1 MPEKVEYVISLR
13 DTNFSSGIDNANNKA
28 NGLEQTI
35 TRLTSAAALYVGAMK
50 AFDFGKDIVDV
61 GAKFD
66 SYEIG
71 LATLLKSEKQAHQ
84 VFEQIKADAKNTPL
98 ETEGLVIAN
107 RALISAGVSA
117 AAARMD
123 VLNLAN
129 AIVATGGGDDEL
141 KRMAVNMQQIK
152 NIGHASALDIKQF
165 AFAGINIYGAL
176 AAATGK
182 STAEVKEMTV
192 TYDLLSYA
200 LEKAG
205 KEGGLYA
212 NALEKGM
219 KSTTGQLSNLSESIV
234 FLKDDFYEAFKPSI
248 QSGIAS
254 MADFVSS
261 GKGMIEIIKK
271 IDFTPISS
279 AFKDIVKLGGEVVGM
294 LHSVGKAF
302 GLVNEEGTGLQLII
316 SGIGLVFETMMYI
329 PKKFWQSVVLI
340 GDAFKY
346 VDATFVGAW
355 SMIKEF
361 ANNIAGVF
369 VGIKDVIASAFT
381 LDPNQLKRGL
391 LSIKSGISNAGD
403 NLGLAFSSAYDK
415 RLRDYDT
422 RRVSGKKEALS
433 GMDLGGDELSNE
445 GSIFDTS
452 SDGGKTKKSKA
463 SGIHGPKS
471 VNITINGGL
480 IGNLSFNTQTLKDST
495 ERIKEEVTK
504 VLLSVVNDSNR
515 VAGI

>member
-13 DTNFSSGIDNANNKA
+13 DSNFSSTIDNANNKA
-28 NGLEQTI
+28 NGLEQTLGRI
-35 TRLTSAAALYVGAMK
+35 TTAAALYAAGKQVYDFTADVVG
-50 AFDFGKDIVDV
+50 V

-71 LATLLKSEKQAHQ
+71 FATLLKSEEKAHQ
-84 VFEQIKADAKNTPL
+84 VFEQIKSDAKNTPL
-98 ETEGLVIAN
+98 ETEGLVVAN

-117 AAARMD
+117 ATARKD

-182 STAEVKEMTV
+182 TVEEVKEMPV
-192 TYDLLSYA
+192 TYDLLTKA
-200 LEKAG
+200 LGMAAA
-205 KEGGLYA
+205 EGGIYA

-219 KSTTGQLSNLSESIV
+219 NSTTGQLSNLSESIV
-234 FLKDDFYEAFKPSI
+234 FLKDDIYEAFKPSI

-254 MADFVSS
+254 MADFVNG
-261 GKGMIEIIKK
+261 GKGVIEIIKK
-271 IDFTPISS
+271 MDFSPIGD
-279 AFKDIVKLGGEVVGM
+279 AFRGMVKLGGEVVDT
-294 LHSVGKAF
+294 LHSIGKAF
-302 GLVNEEGTGLQLII
+302 GIVNEEGTGFQYLIN
-316 SGIGLVFETMMYI
+316 GIGFALESMTFLG
-329 PKKFWQSVVLI
+329 KLFWQGII
-340 GDAFKY
+340 GIADAFKY
-346 VDATFVGAW
+346 VDASFVGTWA
-355 SMIKEF
+355 MIKEF
-361 ANNIAGVF
+361 ASNVAGVF
-369 VGIKDVIASAFT
+369 QGVGDVIMGALVPNPERIKKGLIAIKD
-381 LDPNQLKRGL
+381 GL
-391 LSIKSGISNAGD
+391 ANAGD
-403 NLGLAFSSAYDK
+403 NLGLAFSAAYDK

-422 RRVSGKKEALS
+422 RRVSGKKEALP
-433 GMDLGGDELSNE
+433 GMDLEEEGAGLSMGGGATETLAKE
-445 GSIFDTS
+445 
-452 SDGGKTKKSKA
+452 KKSKA

-471 VNITINGGL
+471 VTINIGSL
-480 IGNLSFNTQTLKDST
+480 IGQLSFNTSNLGAST

>member
-1 MPEKVEYVISLR
+1 MSEKVEYVISLR
-13 DTNFSSGIDNANNKA
+13 DSNFSSNIDNANNKA

-35 TRLTSAAALYVGAMK
+35 SRLTTGVALYAGAMK
-50 AFDFGKDIVDV
+50 ALDFGKDIVDV

-117 AAARMD
+117 SAARMD

-141 KRMAVNMQQIK
+141 KRMAVNMQQVK
-152 NIGHASALDIKQF
+152 NIGHATALDIKQF

-176 AAATGK
+176 ADATGK
-182 STAEVKEMTV
+182 PISEVKEMTV

-205 KEGGLYA
+205 KSGGLYA

-219 KSTTGQLSNLSESIV
+219 NSTTGQISNLSESIV
-234 FLKDDFYEAFKPSI
+234 FLKDDLYEAFKPSI

-254 MADFVSS
+254 MADFVNS

-271 IDFTPISS
+271 MDFSPISN
-279 AFKDIVKLGGEVVGM
+279 AFRDMIKLGGDVVDV
-294 LHSVGKAF
+294 LHSTGKAF
-302 GLVNEEGTGLQLII
+302 GLVNEEGTGFQLII
-316 SGIGLVFETMMYI
+316 NGIGHVMSGMMWV
-329 PKKFWQSVVLI
+329 PKLFWKMILGI

-346 VDATFVGAW
+346 VDASFVGAW
-355 SMIKEF
+355 AMIKEF
-361 ANNIAGVF
+361 ATNISGVF
-369 VGIKDVIASAFT
+369 QGIGDVIMGALVPNPERIKKGLIAIKDGLAS
-381 LDPNQLKRGL
+381 
-391 LSIKSGISNAGD
+391 AGD

-422 RRVSGKKEALS
+422 RRVSGKKEALP

-445 GSIFDTS
+445 GSVFDTGDS
-452 SDGGKTKKSKA
+452 TSKSKKSKA
-463 SGIHGPKS
+463 SGISGPKS
-471 VNITINGGL
+471 ITINITNL
-480 IGNLSFNTQTLKDST
+480 IGQLSFNTSNLGAST